1 MLIMLRVK
9 SVKVGGHYSLL
20 TNSFVL
26 MTVIRDHVQFVCG
39 DI

>member
-9 SVKVGGHYSLL
+9 SDKVGGHYSLL
-20 TNSFVL
+20 INSFIL
-26 MTVIRDHVQFVCG
+26 MTVCG

>member
-1 MLIMLRVK
+1 MLIMLRIK

-20 TNSFVL
+20 INSFIL
-26 MTVIRDHVQFVCG
+26 MTVCG

>member
-20 TNSFVL
+20 INFFIL
-26 MTVIRDHVQFVCG
+26 MTVIHVQFVCG
-39 DI
+39 DF

>member
-9 SVKVGGHYSLL
+9 SIKAGGHYSLL
-20 TNSFVL
+20 INFFIL
-26 MTVIRDHVQFVCG
+26 MTVIHDLVQFVCG